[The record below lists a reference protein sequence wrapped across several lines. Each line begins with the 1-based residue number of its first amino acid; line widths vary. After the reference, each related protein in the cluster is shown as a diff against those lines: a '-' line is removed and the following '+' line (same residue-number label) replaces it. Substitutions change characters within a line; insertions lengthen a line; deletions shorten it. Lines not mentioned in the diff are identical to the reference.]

1 MFLHGVDLKRKVA
14 ISVTQ
19 LITFCFKRDAGIKC
33 KVVSK
38 LNSKDTSVMSVTPV
52 HGVAVN

>member
-1 MFLHGVDLKRKVA
+1 MT

-19 LITFCFKRDAGIKC
+19 LITFCFNKRDAGIKC

-38 LNSKDTSVMSVTPV
+38 LNCKDTSVMSVTLV
-52 HGVAVN
+52 HGTAVN